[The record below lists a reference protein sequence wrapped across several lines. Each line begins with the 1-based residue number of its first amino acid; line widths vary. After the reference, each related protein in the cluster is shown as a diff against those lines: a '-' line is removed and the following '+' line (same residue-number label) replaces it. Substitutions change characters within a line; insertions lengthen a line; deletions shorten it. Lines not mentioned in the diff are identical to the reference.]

1 MLDTQEYREWRDS
14 LSDRDKARLLRL
26 QQRLA
31 TDGPHLGRPHVD
43 SVSGSKHSNMKEL
56 RPSPTLRGFF
66 AFDSERRAILLC
78 GGDKAGTGGRSWYNK
93 MVRHADAVFDRHLA
107 AKYGPKRRNAE

>member
-1 MLDTQEYREWRDS
+1 MWAVLETPEYQQWRDS
-14 LSDRDKARLLRL
+14 LSDQDKARLLRL

-31 TDGPHLGRPHVD
+31 TDGPQLGRPHVD

-78 GGDKAGTGGRSWYNK
+78 GGDKAGAGNRSWYKK
-93 MVRHADAVFDRHLA
+93 MIRRADALFDRHA
-107 AKYGPKRRNAE
+107 ASE